1 MDQFEIS
8 RIDENK
14 ECFPFVRV
22 NSLEDA
28 KSLIAWLKILG
39 TSDFVINH
47 QVIAEKPDFVQAK
60 ETQEERLTAF
70 AKEHNFESLQEM
82 QDTVRDLM
90 MEFCMLDWL
99 KNTCRETR

>member
-8 RIDENK
+8 RINENK
-14 ECFPFVRV
+14 EEFPFARV
-22 NSLEDA
+22 YSLEDA
-28 KSLIAWLKILG
+28 RSLIAWLKILG
-39 TSDFVINH
+39 TSDFIIDHKVIT
-47 QVIAEKPDFVQAK
+47 EEPDFVQAK
-60 ETQEERLTAF
+60 ETREERLTAF

-82 QDTVRDLM
+82 QDTFRDLM